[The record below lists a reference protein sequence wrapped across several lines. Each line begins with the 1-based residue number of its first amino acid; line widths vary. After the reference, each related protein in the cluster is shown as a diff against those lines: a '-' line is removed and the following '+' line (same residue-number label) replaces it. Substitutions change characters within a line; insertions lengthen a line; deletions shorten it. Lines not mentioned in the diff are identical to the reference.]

1 MKQICI
7 ILAHPYER
15 SLNAAIANVAVE
27 KLQNSGY
34 EVKFHDL
41 YKEKFNPILSGA
53 ELVSDESD
61 DELLKAHQKDI
72 ANAHG
77 IVIVHPNW
85 WGEPPA
91 ILKGW
96 IDRVLRQRVAYDF
109 APGDNG
115 GGLPIGLLKAEAAL
129 VFNTS
134 NTPETRENEIFGD
147 PLERIWKSCI
157 FDFCGVKTFERLM
170 FRVVA
175 DSDEAERKVWLE
187 QVAQTLDRYFPKQ
200 INLL

>member
-1 MKQICI
+1 MKQICV
-7 ILAHPYER
+7 ILAHPYEK
-15 SLNAAIANVAVE
+15 SLNAAIANAAVE

-41 YKEKFNPILSGA
+41 YKEKFNPILSGT

-115 GGLPIGLLKAEAAL
+115 GGLPIGLLKAKAAV

-134 NTPETRENEIFGD
+134 NTPEARENEIFGD

-175 DSDEAERKVWLE
+175 DSDEVERKVL
-187 QVAQTLDRYFPKQ
+187 VRAGSADAG
-200 INLL
+200 

>member
-1 MKQICI
+1 MKQICV
-7 ILAHPYER
+7 ILAHPYEK
-15 SLNAAIANVAVE
+15 SLNAAIANAAVE

-53 ELVSDESD
+53 ELISDKSN

-77 IVIVHPNW
+77 IVIIHPNW

-109 APGDNG
+109 APDDNG
-115 GGLPIGLLKAEAAL
+115 GGLLIGLLKAKAAVSFQHL
-129 VFNTS
+129 QHPRGQRKRDIRRSAGKNLEKLHFRFLR
-134 NTPETRENEIFGD
+134 REN
-147 PLERIWKSCI
+147 L
-157 FDFCGVKTFERLM
+157 
-170 FRVVA
+170 
-175 DSDEAERKVWLE
+175 
-187 QVAQTLDRYFPKQ
+187 
-200 INLL
+200 